1 MEIINLPGNDPLEFG
16 SKALENSLRRLQNSA
31 TRNTEDED
39 LKKVSRELESVFV
52 KLLLD
57 TMDKTVP
64 KEGIIGNSPAMETW
78 KGLFYE
84 KLAVKVSEQ
93 GSIGLADMIYRQ
105 LSKHL
110 DRHREVPPARSDSAV
125 GEAAG
130 KNIQQIDTGKIEPPA
145 PASAEEN
152 PGGTALDRF
161 RDLIENACI
170 KHGLDPTLVAAV
182 IMQELV
188 GQKLHHGGLFCLK
201 HQMPRFEPLPLGT
214 EMPQQIDEHV
224 GRDQT
229 VVRDRCSAH
238 GGIGANGDEHA
249 ISLSILCGVGTRRQG
264 ARPIRSAPLA
274 AADRVGSP
282 RPRSASAART
292 TRCRAGASHRP

>member
-110 DRHREVPPARSDSAV
+110 DRHREVPPARSDSAG
-125 GEAAG
+125 GETAG

-182 IMQELV
+182 IMQESSGNPQAV
-188 GQKLHHGGLFCLK
+188 SPAGAGGLMQL
-201 HQMPRFEPLPLGT
+201 
-214 EMPQQIDEHV
+214 MPQTAD
-224 GRDQT
+224 
-229 VVRDRCSAH
+229 
-238 GGIGANGDEHA
+238 
-249 ISLSILCGVGTRRQG
+249 SLGVQNVFDPEENIEAGTRHLKQLLESFG
-264 ARPIRSAPLA
+264 WDETLALA
-274 AADRVGSP
+274 AYNAGVKAVKRYNGVPPYPETRNYVQRV
-282 RPRSASAART
+282 AALKSRLK
-292 TRCRAGASHRP
+292 GFFIPEKEL